1 MDTVEVLD
9 LFREALFLVMLISS
23 VFILPSLVVGLIV
36 STFQAATQINEQ
48 TLGFYPRLIMTF
60 VSMLIAGPW
69 VLGQLLDFFHKLLSE
84 LPMFIG

>member
-1 MDTVEVLD
+1 MNTVEVLD

-23 VFILPSLVVGLIV
+23 VFIIPSLIVGLIV

-48 TLGFYPRLIMTF
+48 TLSFYPRLIMTF

-69 VLGQLLDFFHKLLSE
+69 VLGQLLDFFHKLLSD